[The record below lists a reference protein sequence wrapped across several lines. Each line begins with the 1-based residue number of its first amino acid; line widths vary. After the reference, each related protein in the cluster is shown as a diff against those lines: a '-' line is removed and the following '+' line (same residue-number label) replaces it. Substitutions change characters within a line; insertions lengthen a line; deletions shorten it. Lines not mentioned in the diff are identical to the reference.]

1 MIYISPSIL
10 SANFAN
16 LQADVKRVTDAG
28 ANYIHWDIMNGTFV
42 PAFSFGP
49 PVVASMRPWSKLI
62 FDVHLMI
69 DEPEK
74 FVDPFVKAGA
84 DIITFHLE
92 ACKTPLETIRYIRS
106 KDVRV
111 GLAISP
117 DTPVEELFPYLSE
130 IDMALIM
137 TVYPGKGGQAM
148 IPEMLEK
155 VRTLRRRADSLGI
168 KLDIQVDGGIK
179 AENVHLSIEA
189 GANVIVAGTAIVNAK
204 RPRAVITAM
213 RAAEKEHPYKG

>member
-16 LQADVKRVTDAG
+16 LQSEIKRITDAG

-49 PVVASMRPWSKLI
+49 PVVASMRQNSKLI

-69 DEPEK
+69 DNPEK
-74 FVDPFVKAGA
+74 FIDMFVKAGA
-84 DIITFHLE
+84 DIITVHLE
-92 ACKTPLETIRYIRS
+92 ACKDPTETIRYIRS

-111 GLAISP
+111 GVAISP
-117 DTPVEELFPYLSE
+117 DTPVEALFPYLSD
-130 IDMALIM
+130 IDMALVM
-137 TVYPGKGGQAM
+137 TVYPGKGGQSM
-148 IPEMLEK
+148 IPEMFSK

-179 AENVHLSIEA
+179 AENVHMATEA
-189 GANVIVAGTAIVNAK
+189 GANIIVAGTAIVNAK
-204 RPRAVITAM
+204 RPRAVINAM
-213 RAAEKEHPYKG
+213 RAAAKEHPYKA